1 MIDKKEN
8 YKVIL
13 LIDDEVLIRKT
24 GQRLLSKLGYSV
36 LLAADGQEA
45 LDLYRKKQGDVSLV
59 LLDMIMPGMTGRE
72 TFEQLQKINPSVKV
86 LLTSG
91 YDKNDKIDQLID
103 AGAAGFLQKPY
114 NMTILND
121 TVSSA
126 FA

>member
-24 GQRLLSKLGYSV
+24 GHRLLSRLGYSV

-45 LDLYRKKQGDVSLV
+45 LELYREKQGDVSLV

-114 NMTILND
+114 NMTLLND